1 MLPPAGG
8 QLYGTVRYGKVFGH
22 QNCSPNVS
30 KTSSCM
36 VGSKVLLL
44 APCAIDYGV
53 LESNNINISKLDVMG
68 VTAATLSA

>member
-1 MLPPAGG
+1 
-8 QLYGTVRYGKVFGH
+8 
-22 QNCSPNVS
+22 
-30 KTSSCM
+30 M